1 MCSEKNKNITFIID
15 FKMAVLIDHSI
26 VIIKCQLPLTL
37 AFNKGRMWQDS

>member
-1 MCSEKNKNITFIID
+1 MCSEKNKNITFIVD

-37 AFNKGRMWQDS
+37 AFNKGRM